1 MSNMKDWQV
10 GAMWEAEAAAEW
22 ERINADPDVDL
33 TEAITRMGY
42 AFDQACTVSERLAE
56 AADGAKG
63 TVYEARIMSIF
74 EDLEQLQS
82 DINSLQQ
89 RMKEEARKAG

>member
-1 MSNMKDWQV
+1 MKDWQLD
-10 GAMWEAEAAAEW
+10 AMWENES
-22 ERINADPDVDL
+22 ERIWEEQNKDTDL
-33 TEAITRMGY
+33 SEAITRMGY
-42 AFDQACTVSERLAE
+42 AFDHACTVSGRLAE
-56 AADGAKG
+56 AAESAKG